1 MNVLLVDRR
10 AVMLVSVNEM
20 SIKKRKY
27 ELRARAERQV
37 ETRRR
42 IAVATAELHEDVGPA
57 RTTVAE
63 IARRAG
69 VQRLTVYKNFPNEY
83 DLFAACQRH
92 FLAENPPPDPSAA
105 FAIADPGERL
115 EVALRDLYRWY
126 QRTERM
132 STNVRRDRE
141 IVPALHSLMA
151 DTTDARAAELADAL
165 AAGFAAGRRPRLKVR
180 AAVALALDFWTWR
193 RLAKEG
199 LGDGAAARLMTQA
212 VRIAA
217 GATL

>member
-1 MNVLLVDRR
+1 
-10 AVMLVSVNEM
+10 M
-20 SIKKRKY
+20 STEKRKY
-27 ELRARAERQV
+27 ELRARAERQA

-42 IAVATAELHEDVGPA
+42 IAAATAELHEAVGPA

-92 FLAENPPPDPSAA
+92 FLAQNPPPDPSAA
-105 FAIADPGERL
+105 FAFADPGERL
-115 EVALRDLYRWY
+115 EAVLRDFYGWYR
-126 QRTERM
+126 RTERM

-141 IVPALHSLMA
+141 IVPALESVMA
-151 DTTDARAAELADAL
+151 DTTDARTAEVVDAL
-165 AAGFAAGRRPRLKVR
+165 AAGFAEGRKAHRELR

-199 LGDGAAARLMTQA
+199 LDDGAAARLMTKA
-212 VRIAA
+212 VRITA